1 MPPIL
6 PSMEGEIENKVSFAN
21 TDDVIP
27 PAENY
32 DAVDRYVF
40 GSLRR
45 SVRLTSSSRIRK
57 TSSVANSSQGAGGD
71 IKELDEDELTEEDE
85 TFDESAAIAKHI
97 EENVVG
103 NETIFDGPY
112 GGRESEFASISFYD
126 ESYYNIIVY
135 FIYLYHYIHQKA
147 NEISHQYH
155 SRGSLCHLTFQTST
169 SWT

>member
-112 GGRESEFASISFYD
+112 GGRESEFASLQ
-126 ESYYNIIVY
+126 
-135 FIYLYHYIHQKA
+135 LYHFMMNLTTILLFISYICIIIFTKKLMK
-147 NEISHQYH
+147 YH
-155 SRGSLCHLTFQTST
+155 TST
-169 SWT
+169 TRVEVYAT

>member
-6 PSMEGEIENKVSFAN
+6 PSMEGENENKVSFAN
-21 TDDVIP
+21 TDDVIRIP

-45 SVRLTSSSRIRK
+45 SVRQTSSSRIRK
-57 TSSVANSSQGAGGD
+57 TSSVANSSQGAGSD
-71 IKELDEDELTEEDE
+71 IVEEDEDEVTEEDE

-103 NETIFDGPY
+103 NETVFDGPY
-112 GGRESEFASISFYD
+112 GGRESEFATLQLYNLMMNLTTILLFISYTC
-126 ESYYNIIVY
+126 II
-135 FIYLYHYIHQKA
+135 FCMTGRIYQF
-147 NEISHQYH
+147 S
-155 SRGSLCHLTFQTST
+155 
-169 SWT
+169 